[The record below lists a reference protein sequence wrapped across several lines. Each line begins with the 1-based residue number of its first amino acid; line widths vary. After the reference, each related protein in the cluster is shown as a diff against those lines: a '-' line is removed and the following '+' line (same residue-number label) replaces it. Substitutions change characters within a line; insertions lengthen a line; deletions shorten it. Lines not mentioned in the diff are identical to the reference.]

1 MRLYESNSSADT
13 KVSEE
18 EGEQGAPCTK
28 AETPLQPMVRAMV
41 RQAVL
46 LLSMEVHIAAESQV
60 SHEWKKRA
68 TAF

>member
-1 MRLYESNSSADT
+1 MRLYESNSSADA
-13 KVSEE
+13 KVSEG
-18 EGEQGAPCTK
+18 GEQGAPCTK

-46 LLSMEVHIAAESQV
+46 LLSMEVHTAAESQV